1 MNGLYVSF
9 LFSILDNLKLKF
21 MKKIFLSVFSFIAT
35 LSMYAQNISPIDI
48 GTEIPMANESMKDV
62 SGKNFSIADIKGK
75 NGTLVMFSCNTCPWV
90 IKYQARTIK
99 AIEFAKKNNVAVIII
114 NSNEDYRTK
123 DDSFNEMKTYAS
135 TQGYSVPYVVDTDS
149 KVANAFGATRTPEMF
164 LFNTENKLVYQGA
177 IDDNAGDANAVSKIY
192 LHQAITE
199 LSNGLE
205 VSIKKTKSVGC
216 TIKRVPK

>member
-1 MNGLYVSF
+1 
-9 LFSILDNLKLKF
+9 